1 MQKLI
6 AECKNNAKASIYPN
20 NNAKIN
26 AKLENLHDQIKWQ
39 NFARVNL
46 VLQIAKLPIA
56 NGRMAKWPILFVR
69 SGLFEFLPLASL
81 HSLRADPIFVNN
93 LLAAHLALLWTFQ
106 AAPGASLSA
115 IEMGDR
121 NRNSPHHIK
130 ATHNQIKY
138 RIKYRI
144 KWQSKFTKPIA
155 HSTGLVH
162 PNSETNKLQPIR
174 GK

>member
-1 MQKLI
+1 MANLI
-6 AECKNNAKASIYPN
+6 C
-20 NNAKIN
+20 
-26 AKLENLHDQIKWQ
+26 
-39 NFARVNL
+39 
-46 VLQIAKLPIA
+46 
-56 NGRMAKWPILFVR
+56 
-69 SGLFEFLPLASL
+69 SGLFEFPPLASL
-81 HSLRADPIFVNN
+81 HSLRADPIFFNH
-93 LLAAHLALLWTFQ
+93 LLAAHLALLWTLQ
-106 AAPGASLSA
+106 AAPSASLFA

-162 PNSETNKLQPIR
+162 PNSETNKLQTNKREVNSQLIR